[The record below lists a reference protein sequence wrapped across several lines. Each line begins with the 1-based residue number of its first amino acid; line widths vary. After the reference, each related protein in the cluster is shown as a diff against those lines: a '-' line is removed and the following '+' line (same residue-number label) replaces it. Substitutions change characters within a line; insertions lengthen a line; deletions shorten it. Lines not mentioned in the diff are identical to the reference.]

1 MILEIL
7 SDFQKAVIKMPEL
20 NTPKITELDE
30 TELFASRTVEQ
41 IKQDQIN
48 PVRIQATI
56 PPVDMELFDPNK

>member
-1 MILEIL
+1 
-7 SDFQKAVIKMPEL
+7 MPEL